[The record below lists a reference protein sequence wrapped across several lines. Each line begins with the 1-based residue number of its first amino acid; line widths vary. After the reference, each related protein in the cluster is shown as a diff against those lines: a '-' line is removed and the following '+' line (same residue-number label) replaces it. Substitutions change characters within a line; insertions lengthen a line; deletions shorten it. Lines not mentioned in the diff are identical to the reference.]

1 MATFINKLERT
12 AIAHAALLI
21 IQPDAKIEMDKAVDV
36 LANLMDYF
44 EISRNQLLEAIERH
58 GMNEDELKSVLGKL
72 DNGLAKE
79 VKFCLKNLVVYS
91 GNLSFQTEQGT
102 YENICNFMNEEP

>member
-1 MATFINKLERT
+1 MATFINKRERT

-21 IQPDAKIEMDKAVDV
+21 IQPDTKIEMDEVEDV

-44 EISRNQLLEAIERH
+44 KISRNLLIEADR
-58 GMNEDELKSVLGKL
+58 MNGDELKSVLGKL

-102 YENICNFMNEEP
+102 YENICNFMNVEP